1 MLCFTRRIA
10 RSRPPH
16 RQSVPILSFF
26 CITALYRDM
35 QLTAASPPVRCPS
48 NCRHPLPDPCAATTS
63 PDPCAAATSSDS
75 RIAATLPRHVPQSR
89 PRQQPPCAACV
100 RRAPPRV
107 VAALL
112 RATSSSRAPP
122 SGSAPPRAS
131 SFSGGCAPPR
141 PLLPSVIHCCS
152 VPDAG
157 SRCRRCCNARS
168 LLRGGDVYC
177 SAVFLEVRLWPA
189 ICEYTSEYMSSFT
202 RICIFCYHRSMFLL
216 HS

>member
-75 RIAATLPRHVPQSR
+75 RIAATLPRRVPQSR

-122 SGSAPPRAS
+122 SGALRRGPHPSLAAALRPGRCFPAS
-131 SFSGGCAPPR
+131 STAAPSRMLVPGVVAAATPGRCSEEAMSTAVLSFSRCGYGRRSASIR
-141 PLLPSVIHCCS
+141 PSICPVLGEYVFLLLPPIHIT
-152 VPDAG
+152 
-157 SRCRRCCNARS
+157 
-168 LLRGGDVYC
+168 LR
-177 SAVFLEVRLWPA
+177 
-189 ICEYTSEYMSSFT
+189 
-202 RICIFCYHRSMFLL
+202 
-216 HS
+216 